1 MGYGYTWGERGFG
14 AAMMVV
20 AAMVD
25 VKVVRGEDDDDDE
38 MGGVA
43 WNQFIWEIAEIN
55 FAFKIIELRPEH
67 L

>member
-38 MGGVA
+38 MGGVSLES
-43 WNQFIWEIAEIN
+43 IY
-55 FAFKIIELRPEH
+55 LGDR
-67 L
+67 